1 MKSTIYKIAA
11 LTFAVASM
19 SACSLDEYNPSQ
31 KTGDEILAT
40 FDGLKGLQSYCYS
53 SLYGQLFSVYDFL
66 SVAEGGTDCWI
77 TPAGNPD
84 YAKQVIYYDGLATNT
99 NATNKLF
106 GQAYSMI
113 GNCNAVVNR
122 AELLTDGN
130 EKDITTLVAEAR
142 CLRAFYYSILVNTYG
157 NVTLTLEESSQDPIL
172 TPQRNSIEEL
182 YTQIIDDLKF
192 AANNLEDTPYD
203 NNRARVTKKTAL
215 GLLARVYAQ
224 GGGEYGLT
232 EEGVSYWQRAK
243 EVAED
248 MILAYGDCLYDDV
261 EDVWAPAN
269 NRNNKEALFIA
280 AGPDATNLENW
291 NAGTQCNNNFT
302 YMYPKPNTLT
312 IYPTPDNQNYWY
324 GRTNNN
330 TLAPSKYLLDCFDA
344 DYDKR
349 WEVTF
354 TTAFVQFSAV
364 QSGGSYLFTN
374 KKQTLDDGTKPK
386 IGTKHGVN
394 DNISSFTILT
404 QNIIDTYGLD
414 AKFHNEYI
422 YPYGDLN
429 YTYYD
434 GTWAPKMIAKV
445 WPKGE
450 NSGDPSKLQEVKN
463 PYVIP
468 YPVAED
474 DDRICFYLS
483 KERLSDA
490 EKAKRRYYVIN
501 IDDLFDNGQYRKTD
515 IPQIRN

>member
-31 KTGDEILAT
+31 KQEMKFLQRSM
-40 FDGLKGLQSYCYS
+40 GLKGYSLIVIHHFTGSY
-53 SLYGQLFSVYDFL
+53 SVSMISCL
-66 SVAEGGTDCWI
+66 WLKRGTDCWV

-330 TLAPSKYLLDCFDA
+330 TLAPSQIFA
-344 DYDKR
+344 
-349 WEVTF
+349 
-354 TTAFVQFSAV
+354 
-364 QSGGSYLFTN
+364 GLF
-374 KKQTLDDGTKPK
+374 
-386 IGTKHGVN
+386 
-394 DNISSFTILT
+394 
-404 QNIIDTYGLD
+404 
-414 AKFHNEYI
+414 
-422 YPYGDLN
+422 
-429 YTYYD
+429 
-434 GTWAPKMIAKV
+434 
-445 WPKGE
+445 
-450 NSGDPSKLQEVKN
+450 
-463 PYVIP
+463 
-468 YPVAED
+468 
-474 DDRICFYLS
+474 
-483 KERLSDA
+483 
-490 EKAKRRYYVIN
+490 
-501 IDDLFDNGQYRKTD
+501 
-515 IPQIRN
+515 

>member
-130 EKDITTLVAEAR
+130 EKDIPTLVAEAR

-269 NRNNKEALFIA
+269 NRNNKEAYLLLPVRMLRIWRTGMLEHNVIITLLICIQSQILSLFILLRIIKII
-280 AGPDATNLENW
+280 GMDVPIIIRWHL
-291 NAGTQCNNNFT
+291 
-302 YMYPKPNTLT
+302 PNICWIVLML
-312 IYPTPDNQNYWY
+312 IMI
-324 GRTNNN
+324 
-330 TLAPSKYLLDCFDA
+330 
-344 DYDKR
+344 
-349 WEVTF
+349 
-354 TTAFVQFSAV
+354 
-364 QSGGSYLFTN
+364 SGGKLPLLRLLY
-374 KKQTLDDGTKPK
+374 
-386 IGTKHGVN
+386 
-394 DNISSFTILT
+394 SFL
-404 QNIIDTYGLD
+404 
-414 AKFHNEYI
+414 
-422 YPYGDLN
+422 PYN
-429 YTYYD
+429 
-434 GTWAPKMIAKV
+434 
-445 WPKGE
+445 
-450 NSGDPSKLQEVKN
+450 QEV
-463 PYVIP
+463 VICLL
-468 YPVAED
+468 
-474 DDRICFYLS
+474 RS
-483 KERLSDA
+483 RH
-490 EKAKRRYYVIN
+490 
-501 IDDLFDNGQYRKTD
+501 
-515 IPQIRN
+515 

>member
-203 NNRARVTKKTAL
+203 SNRARVTKKTAL

-232 EEGVSYWQRAK
+232 EDGVSYWQRAK

-354 TTAFVQFSAV
+354 T
-364 QSGGSYLFTN
+364 
-374 KKQTLDDGTKPK
+374 K
-386 IGTKHGVN
+386 I
-394 DNISSFTILT
+394 
-404 QNIIDTYGLD
+404 
-414 AKFHNEYI
+414 
-422 YPYGDLN
+422 
-429 YTYYD
+429 
-434 GTWAPKMIAKV
+434 
-445 WPKGE
+445 
-450 NSGDPSKLQEVKN
+450 
-463 PYVIP
+463 
-468 YPVAED
+468 
-474 DDRICFYLS
+474 
-483 KERLSDA
+483 
-490 EKAKRRYYVIN
+490 
-501 IDDLFDNGQYRKTD
+501 
-515 IPQIRN
+515 

>member
-248 MILAYGDCLYDDV
+248 MVTVCMMMWKMFGLRQIIEIIKKLYLLLPVRMLRIWRTGMLEHNVITTLLICIQSQILS
-261 EDVWAPAN
+261 
-269 NRNNKEALFIA
+269 LFI
-280 AGPDATNLENW
+280 L
-291 NAGTQCNNNFT
+291 
-302 YMYPKPNTLT
+302 LRIIRT
-312 IYPTPDNQNYWY
+312 IGMDVPT
-324 GRTNNN
+324 
-330 TLAPSKYLLDCFDA
+330 
-344 DYDKR
+344 
-349 WEVTF
+349 
-354 TTAFVQFSAV
+354 
-364 QSGGSYLFTN
+364 
-374 KKQTLDDGTKPK
+374 
-386 IGTKHGVN
+386 
-394 DNISSFTILT
+394 
-404 QNIIDTYGLD
+404 II
-414 AKFHNEYI
+414 
-422 YPYGDLN
+422 
-429 YTYYD
+429 
-434 GTWAPKMIAKV
+434 
-445 WPKGE
+445 
-450 NSGDPSKLQEVKN
+450 
-463 PYVIP
+463 
-468 YPVAED
+468 
-474 DDRICFYLS
+474 R
-483 KERLSDA
+483 
-490 EKAKRRYYVIN
+490 
-501 IDDLFDNGQYRKTD
+501 
-515 IPQIRN
+515 